1 VIVAPVARIWHR
13 DVVTSRAQQTTMAT
27 TAGASRTRP
36 LEHPIIFF
44 DGVCAMCNRFVDLIL
59 RADRGDV
66 FRFAP
71 LQGETAR
78 ALLPP
83 LTGDPRD
90 WSMVYLDERGVHEQ
104 SDASL
109 EVYRRLGGVW
119 WLFSLLR
126 LVPRFVRNRAYRLV
140 ARNRYRWFGRRD
152 TCRVPSAEE
161 KARFLP

>member
-1 VIVAPVARIWHR
+1 
-13 DVVTSRAQQTTMAT
+13 MM
-27 TAGASRTRP
+27 TAGAPRTKP

-59 RADRGDV
+59 RADRREV

-83 LTGDPRD
+83 LAGDPRE
-90 WSMVYLDERGVHEQ
+90 WSMIYLDERGVYEQ

-109 EVYRRLGGVW
+109 EVYRRLGGGGG
-119 WLFSLLR
+119 LFSLLR
-126 LVPRFVRNRAYRLV
+126 LRPRF
-140 ARNRYRWFGRRD
+140 GRD
-152 TCRVPSAEE
+152 PGSP
-161 KARFLP
+161 LPPPPPLPPGR

>member
-1 VIVAPVARIWHR
+1 VIVARALRIWHR
-13 DVVTSRAQQTTMAT
+13 DAVTSRATTPG
-27 TAGASRTRP
+27 AGAPRSSA

-44 DGVCAMCNRFVDLIL
+44 DGVCAMCNRFVDLVL
-59 RADRGDV
+59 RADRRDV

-78 ALLPP
+78 ELLSP
-83 LTGDPRD
+83 LADDPRE
-90 WSMVYLDERGVHEQ
+90 WSMIYLDERGVHEE

-119 WLFSLLR
+119 WLASLLR
-126 LVPRFVRNRAYRLV
+126 LVPRFVRTPAYRLV

-152 TCRVPSAEE
+152 SCRVPSAEE

>member
-1 VIVAPVARIWHR
+1 
-13 DVVTSRAQQTTMAT
+13 MM
-27 TAGASRTRP
+27 TAGAPRTKP
-36 LEHPIIFF
+36 LQHPIIFF

-59 RADRGDV
+59 RADRRDL

-83 LTGDPRD
+83 LAGDPRE
-90 WSMVYLDERGVHEQ
+90 WSMIYLDERGVHEE

-119 WLFSLLR
+119 WLASLLR
-126 LVPRFVRNRAYRLV
+126 LVPRFIRTPAYPLPAPHPPPLVRRP
-140 ARNRYRWFGRRD
+140 GRPPPAAPRGEGPGLAPAAV
-152 TCRVPSAEE
+152 CP
-161 KARFLP
+161 

>member
-1 VIVAPVARIWHR
+1 M
-13 DVVTSRAQQTTMAT
+13 TLM
-27 TAGASRTRP
+27 TAGAPRERP
-36 LEHPIIFF
+36 LEHPIIFV

-83 LTGDPRD
+83 LAGDPQE
-90 WSMVYLDERGVHEQ
+90 WSMVYLDEGGVHEQ

-126 LVPRFVRNRAYRLV
+126 LVPRFVRDPAYPPRPPQPNRRV
-140 ARNRYRWFGRRD
+140 RRPGA
-152 TCRVPSAEE
+152 CPAPPPGGNAPVP
-161 KARFLP
+161 P

>member
-1 VIVAPVARIWHR
+1 MIVARALRIWHR
-13 DVVTSRAQQTTMAT
+13 DAVTSRARAT
-27 TAGASRTRP
+27 PGAGAPRSSA

-59 RADRGDV
+59 RADRRDV

-78 ALLPP
+78 ELLSP
-83 LTGDPRD
+83 LADDPRE
-90 WSMVYLDERGVHEQ
+90 WSMIYLDERGVHEE

-119 WLFSLLR
+119 WLASLLR
-126 LVPRFVRNRAYRLV
+126 LVPRFIRTPAYRLV

-152 TCRVPSAEE
+152 SCRVPSAEE

>member
-1 VIVAPVARIWHR
+1 MR
-13 DVVTSRAQQTTMAT
+13 S
-27 TAGASRTRP
+27 

-59 RADRGDV
+59 RADRREA

-83 LTGDPRD
+83 LAGDPRE
-90 WSMVYLDERGVHEQ
+90 WSMIYLDERGVHEQ

-119 WLFSLLR
+119 WLASLLR
-126 LVPRFVRNRAYRLV
+126 LVPRFVRTPVYRLI

-152 TCRVPSAEE
+152 SCRVPSAEE